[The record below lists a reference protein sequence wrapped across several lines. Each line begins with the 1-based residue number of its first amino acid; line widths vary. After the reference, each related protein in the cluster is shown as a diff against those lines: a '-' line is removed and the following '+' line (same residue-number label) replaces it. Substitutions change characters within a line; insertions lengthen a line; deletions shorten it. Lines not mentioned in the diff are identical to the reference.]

1 MPGRYSVEIKIA
13 TRHGH
18 VSEETQAKIVSK
30 LEKLPRLFDRLTAIE
45 VTIDL
50 ERRDLPSIDVRVSA
64 ERGHEFLAAGQSE
77 DLLVS
82 TDTVVHKLEQQ
93 LRKHKER
100 IQDRHRNPG
109 HRQVEVSSDSG
120 PGIE

>member
-1 MPGRYSVEIKIA
+1 VEIKIA

-18 VSEETQAKIVSK
+18 VSEETQAKIISK

-50 ERRDLPSIDVRVSA
+50 ERRDLPSIDVKASA

-82 TDTVVHKLEQQ
+82 TDAVVHKLEQQ
-93 LRKHKER
+93 IRKHKER
-100 IQDRHRNPG
+100 IQDRHRNSG

-120 PGIE
+120 PVSE